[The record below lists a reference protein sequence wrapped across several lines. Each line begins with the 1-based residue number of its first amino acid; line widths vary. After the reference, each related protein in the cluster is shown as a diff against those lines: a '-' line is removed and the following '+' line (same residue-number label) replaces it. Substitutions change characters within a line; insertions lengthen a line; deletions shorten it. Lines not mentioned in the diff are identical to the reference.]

1 MTWKLFHIIDA
12 ISLHSPTSDI
22 GHGRPLPLAHF
33 IIKWQPNAKE
43 AAAKRKATAT
53 ATAAV
58 VVAVAVTVMAMATAT
73 ATTASELVF
82 QSFAILF
89 AFQIYNSELV
99 FVECSAI

>member
-1 MTWKLFHIIDA
+1 MDVTWKLFHIIDA
-12 ISLHSPTSDI
+12 WSLHSPTSDI

-53 ATAAV
+53 AAAT
-58 VVAVAVTVMAMATAT
+58 VAVAVTVMAMAT
-73 ATTASELVF
+73 TTTESELVF
-82 QSFAILF
+82 QSFATLF